1 MKDRALR
8 FCNPINMSRPRGAR
22 LIEGFSPKLGRRLQF
37 FDHATFG
44 VWIGLEADPSV
55 SALCER
61 PTRLG
66 PASNYPII
74 DFWIR
79 RCDSDEFLMVTQGN
93 TDISL
98 PSDFEETP
106 LRRINAV
113 DRAASSMWISNW
125 SRMLPI
131 INAARSA
138 ISKTTM
144 KSVSRFVREPTSLA
158 AIERQFSSGDPTVVR
173 AERVNDFAAPCVI
186 NLLCRVVL
194 FQSGSFALAVG

>member
-1 MKDRALR
+1 MTDLVLR
-8 FCNPINMSRPRGAR
+8 FSNPINMPRPRGAR

-66 PASNYPII
+66 SAKTDQII
-74 DFWIR
+74 DFWVR
-79 RCDSDEFLMVTQGN
+79 RDGGDEFLMVTQGN
-93 TDISL
+93 TDISM
-98 PSDFEETP
+98 PADVEETP
-106 LRRINAV
+106 LRCINAV

-125 SRMLPI
+125 TRMLPV

-144 KSVSRFVREPTSLA
+144 KSVSRFVREPISLA
-158 AIERQFSSGDPTVVR
+158 IIERQFSSGDPTVVR
-173 AERVNDFAAPCVI
+173 ATLFEMLRTGQLVAP
-186 NLLCRVVL
+186 
-194 FQSGSFALAVG
+194 ALRTEPLSLHTTLEPTP